1 MKMKLSVVVLLFSAL
16 VIPVF
21 GGIDAPWIGG
31 YRISFDGYGD
41 GSLPGEKEVLGLHLF
56 VTPIP
61 LKTLEPVLSVGITRP
76 VRRGDF
82 FVESSAEVR
91 LFTLLNHPF
100 RGLFRRDTAW
110 RPALQVGALTPLADP
125 KQSELLVTFAPF
137 SFFFG
142 EKTVSVLAPR
152 FLYDPR
158 SQTWQWGLRLLEIS
172 QSLF

>member
-1 MKMKLSVVVLLFSAL
+1 MKVTIAVLLLCVLILPAAA
-16 VIPVF
+16 
-21 GGIDAPWIGG
+21 GIDTPWYGG
-31 YRISFDGYGD
+31 YRLSFDGYGA
-41 GSLPGEKEVLGLHLF
+41 GALPGEKEALGLHLF
-56 VTPIP
+56 VTPIA
-61 LKTLEPVLSVGITRP
+61 LKTLEPVLSVGIIRP

-82 FVESSAEVR
+82 FLESSAEIR

-100 RGLFRRDTAW
+100 QGLFRRDTAW
-110 RPALQVGALTPLADP
+110 RPALQVGALTPFTDP
-125 KQSELLVTFAPF
+125 KQSELLLTLSPF

-158 SQTWQWGLRLLEIS
+158 SQRWQWGIRLLEIS